1 MTIKKIEVKSLK
13 VYESMSEETNC
24 FNCDIYINGKKTIY
38 VKNQG
43 QGGDNDYCVLLDIN
57 MHDYLSQVNKF
68 IYSSFSEIKKEIDN
82 EDYLEEDFCLELFID
97 KAINEY
103 FAKKDLKSFERKLK
117 REFIIHHDLNECD
130 KSYTYWSLKK
140 QTYDKIKDYVLKNN
154 EKYPN
159 PIFINELPL
168 EQAFKKLH

>member
-43 QGGDNDYCVLLDIN
+43 QGGDN
-57 MHDYLSQVNKF
+57 

-140 QTYDKIKDYVLKNN
+140 APYDKIKDYVLKNN